1 MEINKD
7 NKKNNINN
15 KNKITDKN
23 ENIIL
28 DKMNEN
34 EDLIWTEKYR
44 PKSVDEYLNI
54 SKYKSTIN
62 NWITP
67 IINSEKVS
75 NPFLILYG
83 KPGTGKTTLANCIFN
98 HYNFEIIEC
107 NASIARNKK
116 DLSKI
121 ISTGKNSVLFDKN
134 NKNRKIG
141 IIMDELD
148 GLATGEGT
156 GITVLLE
163 YTFIKYNKK
172 KNICKN
178 TKYDIR
184 YPVICTSNSIKERKI
199 KLLLD
204 YGVLIHIT
212 PPNQDNIIKKCK
224 EIFKYE
230 NFNIRNQNLRL
241 LIKNCKSDYR
251 TIINILYKYYL
262 KLQLLNVKQLDN
274 NKEFEIINNFIYDL
288 HYDSDL
294 LKIVGLPVYNIISF
308 FIINKPKYLEFENN
322 INKKINKNNK
332 NNKNNR
338 NNKINSYKLIQKLKN
353 NYNNQLENIINT
365 DNYIFFYNLY
375 ENIPRILTPL
385 LNIIISQKLKI
396 INGSINKSNKDKKIT
411 KNNKLNLN
419 NKLIENNYNKTS
431 KKIQYTYNDCLKLL
445 NLIYNNFYYNEL
457 LYKKIKNNR
466 YWELNKYI
474 NNVGIVSNINLLNK
488 LNIKNDVLINN
499 FDTIYHNKFNAM
511 KQDLGFINNNLIFN
525 NLNIECKCMSSDYK
539 IVEKKTNKLD
549 SILVNKSKPSTKN
562 NINKNINQQQR
573 KTINSKKLIINLDT
587 VINRNGFGIQ
597 ENMINQDYEIFML
610 CAKFNEHINY
620 IETTNNT
627 PNINYIKNNYFKK
640 SFDEKNYISVDKKI
654 KKINNN
660 INSIL

>member
-1 MEINKD
+1 MEINKI

-15 KNKITDKN
+15 KNKIINKN

-28 DKMNEN
+28 DELNKNN
-34 EDLIWTEKYR
+34 DLIWTEKYR
-44 PKSVDEYLNI
+44 PKGLDEYLNI

-67 IINSEKVS
+67 IINNEKIS

-156 GITVLLE
+156 GIIVLLE

-178 TKYDIR
+178 TKYNIR

-204 YGVLIHIT
+204 YGILIHIT

-224 EIFKYE
+224 DIFKNE
-230 NFNIRNQNLRL
+230 NFIIRNKNLRL

-251 TIINILYKYYL
+251 TIINVLYKYYL
-262 KLQLLNVKQLDN
+262 KLKLLNIQQLDN
-274 NKEFEIINNFIYDL
+274 YKELGIINNFIYNL
-288 HYDSDL
+288 HYDNEL
-294 LKIVGLPVYNIISF
+294 LKIIDLPVYNMISF
-308 FIINKPKYLEFENN
+308 LIINKPKYLEFEND
-322 INKKINKNNK
+322 INKNKNKNKNK
-332 NNKNNR
+332 NNNNDNI
-338 NNKINSYKLIQKLKN
+338 NNNYKLIQKFKN
-353 NYNNQLENIINT
+353 NYNNQLENLINI

-385 LNIIISQKLKI
+385 LNIIINQKLKI
-396 INGSINKSNKDKKIT
+396 INDSINKLNKDKKIT
-411 KNNKLNLN
+411 KNNKFSLN
-419 NKLIENNYNKTS
+419 NKLIEKNYNKIS
-431 KKIQYTYNDCLKLL
+431 KNIKYTYNDCLKLI
-445 NLIYNNFYYNEL
+445 NLVYNNFYYNEL
-457 LYKKIKNNR
+457 LFEKIKNNR

-474 NNVGIVSNINLLNK
+474 NYVGIGHNINLLNE
-488 LNIKNDVLINN
+488 LNIKNNVLINN

-549 SILVNKSKPSTKN
+549 SILVNKSNPLTKS
-562 NINKNINQQQR
+562 NINKNINHQQR

-587 VINRNGFGIQ
+587 VINRNGFDIQ

-610 CAKFNEHINY
+610 CSQFNEHITNT
-620 IETTNNT
+620 ETINNIS
-627 PNINYIKNNYFKK
+627 NINYIKNNYFKK